1 MTICVAL
8 KVNDCLVFAA
18 DSAASIVDGN
28 RAILNVYDH
37 GNKVFNLRKGL
48 PICAMTSGM
57 GNFGPTSIST
67 LAKDLRAELTDGKYK
82 LDPAA
87 YTIED
92 VAKAAHDFLFQQKF
106 QALPDPKPQ
115 SGMNFWIGGYSAK
128 ADHPEL
134 WRVDID
140 KAASPGP
147 VKLADTAVCGLW
159 WSGQPE
165 LISRVVNGRSMGL
178 AEALKTAGI
187 PDATI
192 PQLVAHIDQNCGA
205 PLWHAAMPTGDAIEL
220 VDYLA
225 EATKDYVRFSP
236 GANTVGGATDIATV
250 TKYEG
255 FKWVRRK
262 HYFDSVHNPMEQGH
276 G

>member
-28 RAILNVYDH
+28 RSILNVYDH
-37 GNKVFNLRKGL
+37 GNKVFCLRKGL

-57 GNFGPTSIST
+57 GNFGPTSVSL
-67 LAKDLRAELTDGKYK
+67 LAKDLRAGLTDGAYE
-82 LDPAA
+82 LDPEK
-87 YTIED
+87 YTIEE
-92 VAKAAHDFLFQQKF
+92 VAEAAHDFLFVKKF
-106 QALPDPKPQ
+106 SALADPKPQ
-115 SGMNFWIGGYSAK
+115 SGMNFWIGGYSAG

-140 KAASPGP
+140 KAASAGP
-147 VKLADTAVCGLW
+147 VQLADTNTCGLW

-165 LISRVVNGRSMGL
+165 LISRIVNGVSMGL
-178 AEALKTAGI
+178 TEALKSAGV
-187 PDATI
+187 PEATI
-192 PQLVAHIDQNCGA
+192 PQLAQHISEAGA
-205 PLWHAAMPTGDAIEL
+205 ASLWHAAMPTGDAIAL

-225 EATKDYVRFSP
+225 EATKAYVRFSP

-250 TKYEG
+250 TKYES

-262 HYFDSVHNPMEQGH
+262 HYFDTIHNPVE
-276 G
+276 

>member
-1 MTICVAL
+1 MTICVAV
-8 KVNDCLVFAA
+8 KVNDCLVFGA
-18 DSAASIVDGN
+18 DSATSMVN
-28 RAILNVYDH
+28 QQNQVLNLYDH

-57 GNFGPTSIST
+57 GNFGSASISL
-67 LAKDLRAELTDGKYK
+67 LAKDLRAELTEGKHK
-82 LDPAA
+82 LDPKK

-92 VAKAAHDFLFQQKF
+92 VAKAAHEFLFVTKF

-115 SGMNFWIGGYSAK
+115 SGFNFWIGGYSAK
-128 ADHPEL
+128 SDHPEL
-134 WRVDID
+134 WRIDI
-140 KAASPGP
+140 AHGACGGP
-147 VKLADTAVCGLW
+147 QQAADTTKCGVW

-165 LISRVVNGRSMGL
+165 FISRVINGRSHEL
-178 AEALKTAGI
+178 AGVLTAAGI
-187 PDATI
+187 PPNDVPA
-192 PQLVAHIDQNCGA
+192 LVQRITEECGA
-205 PLWHAAMPTGDAIEL
+205 AVWQPAMPTGDAIRLTDFL
-220 VDYLA
+220 V
-225 EATKDYVRFSP
+225 EGTKDFVRFLP

-262 HYFDSVHNPMEQGH
+262 HYYETALNPLETDH